1 MPWICSKCGR
11 SFRNNNQ
18 SHSCMIMKAESL
30 FVDKNAVLWEV
41 YQKLLAHLKDLE
53 GLKISP
59 VKNAILFSVKT
70 NFLAVKPKVN
80 WLDIEFVSQLKIDEF
95 PILKS
100 IKVSKTKYA
109 NFIRLEYPS
118 NIDKQLI
125 NWLHEAYKIDAK

>member
-1 MPWICSKCGR
+1 
-11 SFRNNNQ
+11 
-18 SHSCMIMKAESL
+18 MIMKAESL

-95 PILKS
+95 PIHKS